1 MVARMV
7 NGGHYLRHVVEIV
20 YVHGECKIVSGSQ
33 NGELWS
39 LLTSCSGNRRSVG
52 RVKKAGGS
60 QNGEGWS
67 LLTS

>member
-33 NGELWS
+33 NGERWS
-39 LLTSCSGNRRSVG
+39 LLTSCSGNRIRAW
-52 RVKKAGGS
+52 RV
-60 QNGEGWS
+60 QNCEW
-67 LLTS
+67 